1 MQLAWLKLNE
11 EKAFKIN
18 SKKKKKD
25 SFWYFGCDT
34 KFIPFCCHS
43 FKMKEVSSK
52 QLEFLMLLIFNTAWI
67 QAPLIRDNSKKN
79 WLIILN
85 AWLAREQYV
94 SKEKTGLI

>member
-18 SKKKKKD
+18 SKKKND
-25 SFWYFGCDT
+25 SFCYFGCDT

-67 QAPLIRDNSKKN
+67 QAPLIRDNSKKK
-79 WLIILN
+79 LTD
-85 AWLAREQYV
+85 Y
-94 SKEKTGLI
+94 S

>member
-1 MQLAWLKLNE
+1 
-11 EKAFKIN
+11 
-18 SKKKKKD
+18 
-25 SFWYFGCDT
+25 
-34 KFIPFCCHS
+34 
-43 FKMKEVSSK
+43 MKEVSSK

>member
-18 SKKKKKD
+18 SKKKND

-43 FKMKEVSSK
+43 FKMKGVSSK

-85 AWLAREQYV
+85 AWLPREQYV

>member
-18 SKKKKKD
+18 SKKKND

-52 QLEFLMLLIFNTAWI
+52 QLKFLMLLIFNTAWI

-85 AWLAREQYV
+85 AWLPREQYV